1 MMWAAWSILILVAG
15 LALFTVLRTWRPSTK
30 TRRTPLAI
38 ALAALLAL
46 AAGVG
51 VLGDA
56 LAAAAVPLALAV
68 VVSVAAATLGGGPVA
83 EAMFRWASFKHDGGA
98 LLSVGEPR
106 VLPARGSEPE
116 DGGAVLR
123 GGLWI
128 GLLERGA
135 IASALWAGW
144 PEGLAIVLAVKG
156 LGRFTELKQ
165 HAAAEQFILGT
176 FASVLWACAA
186 YGVGR
191 LVAG

>member
-1 MMWAAWSILILVAG
+1 MIWTAWALLIGVTG
-15 LALFTVLRTWRPSTK
+15 LSLFTVLRTWRPGATA
-30 TRRTPLAI
+30 RRTPLAI
-38 ALAALLAL
+38 ALAVLLSL
-46 AAGVG
+46 AAGAG
-51 VLGDA
+51 VIGGA
-56 LAAAAVPLALAV
+56 LAAAAVPAALAI
-68 VVSVAAATLGGGPVA
+68 VVSVGAATLGGGPVA

-98 LLSVGEPR
+98 LLTVGMPADAVARGGEP
-106 VLPARGSEPE
+106 EP
-116 DGGAVLR
+116 GGAVLR

-128 GLLERGA
+128 GMLERGA
-135 IASALWAGW
+135 IASTLWAGW

-191 LVAG
+191 LLI

>member
-1 MMWAAWSILILVAG
+1 MTG
-15 LALFTVLRTWRPSTK
+15 LSLFTVLRTWRPGATA
-30 TRRTPLAI
+30 RRTPLAI
-38 ALAALLAL
+38 ALAVLLSL
-46 AAGVG
+46 AAGAG
-51 VLGDA
+51 VIGGA
-56 LAAAAVPLALAV
+56 LAAAAVPAALAI
-68 VVSVAAATLGGGPVA
+68 VVSVGAATLGGGPVA

-98 LLSVGEPR
+98 LLTVGMPADAVARGGEP
-106 VLPARGSEPE
+106 EP
-116 DGGAVLR
+116 GGAVLR

-128 GLLERGA
+128 GMLERGA
-135 IASALWAGW
+135 IASTLWAGW

-191 LVAG
+191 LLI